1 MHFYKYCLV
10 VIVLVVI
17 IITIIIVN
25 NIIIRVIV
33 LQGPV
38 LIYQLVAPRKQ
49 MTLFEVLGNVHER
62 N

>member
-17 IITIIIVN
+17 IIIIIVN
-25 NIIIRVIV
+25 NVIIRVIV